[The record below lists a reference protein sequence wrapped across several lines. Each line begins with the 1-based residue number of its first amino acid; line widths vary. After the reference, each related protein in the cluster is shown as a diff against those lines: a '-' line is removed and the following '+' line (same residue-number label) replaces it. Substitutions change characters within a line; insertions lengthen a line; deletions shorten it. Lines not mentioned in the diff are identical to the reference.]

1 MLNLTNT
8 SLDNYEIIKEIGKG
22 SFSIVYLV
30 KKYSSQKEF
39 ALKKV
44 NIVKLTSKER
54 QNSLKEV
61 NFLSEIKDPN
71 VIGYEESFYD
81 NDFSHLYLVM
91 EYAPY
96 GDLGKILQKR
106 KKLKEYFTENDL
118 LNIYLQI
125 SSGLKAIHAKQI
137 IHRDLKSANIFIT
150 QYDDLV
156 LKIGDF
162 NVSKKIDYLNL
173 KNTQTG
179 TPYYA
184 SPEIWENRPYDFKS
198 DIWSLGCLFY
208 EIASFSTPFRG
219 NNMKEL
225 YQNIL
230 KGNMAPLPKQ
240 YSNNISK
247 IIKMCLRQDANLRPN
262 INDIKFYIENL
273 KLEQHFKKV
282 FDENYLDINNY
293 SNHLNNNFGIKRQ
306 TSYYI
311 KQSKN
316 LIIDNFYNA
325 YPEFDNL
332 NLKLRNELTPIKQSR
347 NNNSNNLA
355 KNKTRIKLAGLLNMN
370 LNLINNNINNNNI
383 IKENKN
389 NYVYKTDN
397 NLIIKNQQENENK
410 YFNIKL
416 KPPPFKRLKIINTD
430 LEEENKLKEERKD
443 NNYNKEVEYANKF
456 NNIKNPLIQTNEKSS
471 TNNSQSIPE
480 IINNSGFQNQKNENI
495 SIEKENIAN
504 KKELKIIQNEYSNNN
519 ININYHYKKEK
530 EKNLYIKEKMDK
542 DLLLL
547 LKPSKLNLKKKLN
560 NLSTLNL
567 HKRPITSLIAQ
578 NTINNN
584 PNLIK
589 EQEDNMRLN
598 KSKNLSKIKLKPL
611 VPLIRSITPFNEK
624 PKKTEVINNNNKL
637 KYNFSNLKF
646 RSVNDNINEINNSSK
661 LNNENANSINNKK
674 SDKKIFRRKLNFDKH
689 KLNLGNNLSP
699 IKTKF
704 KNFIKPNFKNFEIMN
719 LKTEI

>member
-1 MLNLTNT
+1 M
-8 SLDNYEIIKEIGKG
+8 
-22 SFSIVYLV
+22 
-30 KKYSSQKEF
+30 
-39 ALKKV
+39 
-44 NIVKLTSKER
+44 
-54 QNSLKEV
+54 
-61 NFLSEIKDPN
+61 
-71 VIGYEESFYD
+71 
-81 NDFSHLYLVM
+81 
-91 EYAPY
+91 
-96 GDLGKILQKR
+96 
-106 KKLKEYFTENDL
+106 
-118 LNIYLQI
+118 
-125 SSGLKAIHAKQI
+125 
-137 IHRDLKSANIFIT
+137 
-150 QYDDLV
+150 
-156 LKIGDF
+156 
-162 NVSKKIDYLNL
+162 
-173 KNTQTG
+173 
-179 TPYYA
+179 
-184 SPEIWENRPYDFKS
+184 
-198 DIWSLGCLFY
+198 
-208 EIASFSTPFRG
+208 
-219 NNMKEL
+219 
-225 YQNIL
+225 
-230 KGNMAPLPKQ
+230 
-240 YSNNISK
+240 
-247 IIKMCLRQDANLRPN
+247 
-262 INDIKFYIENL
+262 
-273 KLEQHFKKV
+273 
-282 FDENYLDINNY
+282 
-293 SNHLNNNFGIKRQ
+293 NNNFGIKRQ

-316 LIIDNFYNA
+316 LILDNFYNA

-332 NLKLRNELTPIKQSR
+332 NLKLRNELTPIKQSQ

-430 LEEENKLKEERKD
+430 LEEKNEFKEERKD

-547 LKPSKLNLKKKLN
+547 FKPSKLNLKKKLN

>member
-332 NLKLRNELTPIKQSR
+332 NLKLRNELTPIKQSQ

-383 IKENKN
+383 IK
-389 NYVYKTDN
+389 
-397 NLIIKNQQENENK
+397 
-410 YFNIKL
+410 
-416 KPPPFKRLKIINTD
+416 
-430 LEEENKLKEERKD
+430 
-443 NNYNKEVEYANKF
+443 
-456 NNIKNPLIQTNEKSS
+456 
-471 TNNSQSIPE
+471 
-480 IINNSGFQNQKNENI
+480 
-495 SIEKENIAN
+495 
-504 KKELKIIQNEYSNNN
+504 
-519 ININYHYKKEK
+519 
-530 EKNLYIKEKMDK
+530 
-542 DLLLL
+542 
-547 LKPSKLNLKKKLN
+547 
-560 NLSTLNL
+560 
-567 HKRPITSLIAQ
+567 
-578 NTINNN
+578 
-584 PNLIK
+584 
-589 EQEDNMRLN
+589 
-598 KSKNLSKIKLKPL
+598 
-611 VPLIRSITPFNEK
+611 
-624 PKKTEVINNNNKL
+624 
-637 KYNFSNLKF
+637 
-646 RSVNDNINEINNSSK
+646 
-661 LNNENANSINNKK
+661 
-674 SDKKIFRRKLNFDKH
+674 
-689 KLNLGNNLSP
+689 
-699 IKTKF
+699 
-704 KNFIKPNFKNFEIMN
+704 
-719 LKTEI
+719 